1 MNAIFVLCDDL
12 SEYFTIDES
21 KLLSARN
28 VMAAPNRRN
37 ELVPVGSCKNKDAGI
52 AFLEIEV

>member
-12 SEYFTIDES
+12 SEYFIIAES
-21 KLLSARN
+21 QLLSARN

-37 ELVPVGSCKNKDAGI
+37 ELVPVGSCKKTQ
-52 AFLEIEV
+52 E